1 MMAGTAESIGGP
13 SARQVAKAPE
23 RPVSQVPFA
32 PASRQVP
39 IFFLHIPKT
48 SGSSVNAF
56 LKALYGEDNFTEHAE
71 YKLPHLLSG
80 KLPTM
85 VCDCV
90 SAHIPLFSWHLYP
103 GTAVYRRVTLLREPW
118 ERLVSHVN
126 WINRFNHDKELPAVG
141 PKAAPLKH
149 VSEVLRDTDFGDG
162 ASIRQLFDEANRQ
175 PMFTD
180 WDNLQVRMLLTGN
193 MQAMTKPLAQADAE
207 NALGN
212 LAQFFVYGFCE
223 DNDAFQSDVV
233 RALGLDYS
241 VTEVRE
247 NPGAMRVLTRDN
259 ALAREIFA
267 PWIEWDQQLYDR
279 AQEIARQRRVG

>member
-1 MMAGTAESIGGP
+1 MAEPAEIAGGAP
-13 SARQVAKAPE
+13 APLAAKAPQ
-23 RPVSQVPFA
+23 RAASQVPFA
-32 PASRQVP
+32 PACRQEP

-56 LKALYGEDNFTEHAE
+56 LKALYGDGNFTEHAE

-80 KLPTM
+80 KLPTLIR
-85 VCDCV
+85 DCV

-103 GTAVYRRVTLLREPW
+103 ETAVYRRVTLLREPW

-126 WINRFNHDKELPAVG
+126 WINRFNHDKELPTVG

-149 VSEVLRDTDFGDG
+149 VSEVLRDTDFSDEE
-162 ASIRQLFDEANRQ
+162 SIRRLYSEANDQ
-175 PMFTD
+175 ALFTD

-193 MQAMTKPLAQADAE
+193 MQAMTKPLAQADAD

-212 LAQFFVYGFCE
+212 LAQFLVFGFCE
-223 DNDAFQSDVV
+223 DNDAFQADLV
-233 RALGLDYS
+233 RALGVDYS

-247 NPGAMRVLTRDN
+247 NPGAMRVLTKDN
-259 ALAREIFA
+259 DLARDIFA

-279 AQEIARQRRVG
+279 ARKIARQRKGG

>member
-1 MMAGTAESIGGP
+1 MDKTAAGIAKPPSGTAPQRATSE
-13 SARQVAKAPE
+13 
-23 RPVSQVPFA
+23 VPFA
-32 PASRQVP
+32 PAGRIMP

-56 LKALYGEDNFTEHAE
+56 LKALYGEDNFIEHAE

-80 KLPTM
+80 RLPTM

-90 SAHIPLFSWHLYP
+90 SAHIPLFAWHLYP
-103 GTAVYRRVTLLREPW
+103 ETAVYRRVTLLREPW

-126 WINRFNHDKELPAVG
+126 WINRFNHDKELPTVG

-149 VSEVLRDTDFGDG
+149 VSAVLRETDFGDE
-162 ASIRQLFDEANRQ
+162 ASIRRLFDEANAQ
-175 PMFTD
+175 VQFTD

-193 MQAMTKPLAQADAE
+193 MQAMTKPLGEADAE

-223 DNDAFQSDVV
+223 NNGGFQADLV
-233 RALGLDYS
+233 RALGRDDS
-241 VTEVRE
+241 IGEVRE
-247 NPGAMRVLTRDN
+247 NPGAMQVLKADN
-259 ALAREIFA
+259 TLAREIFA
-267 PWIEWDQQLYDR
+267 PWIEWDRQLYDR
-279 AQEIARQRRVG
+279 AQKIARQRRGG